1 MIKTNKNSRFE
12 LKSLDE
18 IRSCRE
24 IILQIQPT
32 ESNFTNGEPV
42 YLCEVVGS
50 YGYVSNEKDLAVEVI
65 TLNKEKRELEKKVKK
80 LERKLSISQLEDCVS
95 SPR

>member
-18 IRSCRE
+18 IRSCKE
-24 IILQIQPT
+24 ILLQIQPT
-32 ESNFTNGEPV
+32 GTNFTSGQPV

-50 YGYVSNEKDLAVEVI
+50 YSYANNEKDLTLEI
-65 TLNKEKRELEKKVKK
+65 ISLNKEKRELEKKVKR
-80 LERKLSISQLEDCVS
+80 LERKLRSDYLGNLL
-95 SPR
+95 

>member
-18 IRSCRE
+18 IRSCKE

-32 ESNFTNGEPV
+32 GTNFTSGQQV

-50 YGYVSNEKDLAVEVI
+50 YGYVNNEKDLTSEVI
-65 TLNKEKRELEKKVKK
+65 MLNKEKRELENKVKK
-80 LERKLSISQLEDCVS
+80 LERKLSRVQLEDCIS
-95 SPR
+95 NPR

>member
-18 IRSCRE
+18 IRSCKE
-24 IILQIQPT
+24 ILLQIQPT
-32 ESNFTNGEPV
+32 GTNFTSGQPV

-80 LERKLSISQLEDCVS
+80 LEHKLSISQLEDCVS